1 VPDPGGG
8 RGGVIGGMM
17 EDVGAAKTSIE
28 RLGRFLSQPLS
39 AALARLASND
49 VFEACDGSLR
59 LCERKGAVPAG
70 WLAWLRSVGP
80 ADHEGTLRR
89 LATDG
94 DLRSAPSSLIEYLS
108 SCASLPFDRS
118 MSSTPRFATRSGHLA
133 TASGPATLG
142 DDRRAAV
149 GLSAKKAHEVERCLG
164 IITSVLGDVEHP
176 HVLDL
181 GSGRGHL
188 SRALT
193 EAPLGAHV
201 LAIDGD
207 ASQRDGAEHLDRV
220 GRAKVTGSLQHRVQR
235 LDEQAIGELLE
246 MWTSKQADAA
256 KLCIGLHACG
266 QLSVDILRAFAAA
279 TEPTLPLVL
288 VPCCYNLM
296 PSTSFPMADATKTAL
311 PDLELSRDALMVAT
325 QCPQHWASSD
335 AEWARA
341 RLALRKL
348 GYRAR
353 LEAELRNSGV
363 TIAEEVRIGRLR
375 DAVCADWA
383 TYRTAALGKL
393 GLAATAS
400 AGGASDLQF
409 PGVAVPPV
417 VVEHAAWTEL
427 AFVHA
432 AVWTIRARLGPV
444 IEAMI
449 ALDRFVFLAER
460 LPDRAVEVH
469 ALFDRFGSGS
479 LRNLA
484 LVVRP

>member
-1 VPDPGGG
+1 
-8 RGGVIGGMM
+8 M
-17 EDVGAAKTSIE
+17 
-28 RLGRFLSQPLS
+28 
-39 AALARLASND
+39 
-49 VFEACDGSLR
+49 
-59 LCERKGAVPAG
+59 
-70 WLAWLRSVGP
+70 
-80 ADHEGTLRR
+80 
-89 LATDG
+89 
-94 DLRSAPSSLIEYLS
+94 
-108 SCASLPFDRS
+108 
-118 MSSTPRFATRSGHLA
+118 
-133 TASGPATLG
+133 
-142 DDRRAAV
+142 
-149 GLSAKKAHEVERCLG
+149 
-164 IITSVLGDVEHP
+164 
-176 HVLDL
+176 
-181 GSGRGHL
+181 
-188 SRALT
+188 
-193 EAPLGAHV
+193 

-220 GRAKVTGSLQHRVQR
+220 GRARITGSLQHRVQR
-235 LDEQAIGELLE
+235 LDEQAIAELLE
-246 MWTSKQADAA
+246 MWTAENADAA

-296 PSTSFPMADATKTAL
+296 PSTCASGLVAICADLAAFPMADATKTAL